1 MTNFKRYFCL
11 HMKDRLI
18 PFICISVV
26 LVAMTVM
33 NGIREQPLTV
43 GYHDGTERLLDYR
56 STLYLPVTF
65 MCVCAYVFPV
75 IEFSFFK
82 KRMNLDC
89 AYSLPI
95 ARRAMGAVHY
105 LSGLIMLLGT
115 FTAAYLSNFALLL
128 TRGPGWFDFSP
139 MFVHY
144 LICILFGFIIYSFLS
159 FAFNAANTTIDGVCF
174 MFLYTF
180 VFLLVSGFF
189 AVLIEN
195 TGSII
200 DEGYE
205 TLPWGIIDRITDS
218 YQKVVELERINDA
231 EWFWNNTILVGWF
244 CFWTIIG
251 VASAVGLLFSFGQR
265 RPEKTQ
271 ELSSSFFGY
280 RTLIPLYAVCGMMF
294 YRNLDYMTWFL
305 IELLVL
311 LGYTIYRR
319 GFHYKKSDIIVMCSL
334 VVFLFI

>member
-1 MTNFKRYFCL
+1 
-11 HMKDRLI
+11 MKDRII
-18 PFICISVV
+18 PFICISVFLIVITV
-26 LVAMTVM
+26 L
-33 NGIREQPLTV
+33 NGIREQPLTTGNYDEV
-43 GYHDGTERLLDYR
+43 ERILDYR
-56 STLYLPVTF
+56 STLYFPVTF

-115 FTAAYLSNFALLL
+115 FTAAYLSNFVLLL
-128 TRGPGWFDFSP
+128 TRGSGWFDFSP
-139 MFVHY
+139 MIVHY
-144 LICILFGFIIYSFLS
+144 LLCILFGFILYSLLT
-159 FAFNAANTTIDGVCF
+159 FAFNAANTTIDGICF

-180 VFLLVSGFF
+180 VFLLVAGNIV
-189 AVLIEN
+189 VLTEDTFELLYDAN
-195 TGSII
+195 
-200 DEGYE
+200 EA
-205 TLPWGIIDRITDS
+205 LPWGIIKRITDS
-218 YQKVVELERINDA
+218 YQKEVELESIKDG
-231 EWFWNNTILVGWF
+231 EWFWNNPILVGWF
-244 CFWTIIG
+244 WFWVVIG
-251 VASAVGLLFSFGQR
+251 VASAAGLLFSFGKR

-280 RTLIPLYAVCGMMF
+280 RTLIPLYAVCGMIF
-294 YRNLDYMTWFL
+294 YRNMDYMTWFI
-305 IELLVL
+305 IEFLVL

-319 GFHYKKSDIIVMCSL
+319 GFHYKVSDIIVMCSL